1 MRRFDYTND
10 AHGNTQCSVFDSL
23 SDMTATCEAIPAER
37 SAIGAQSIDDSD
49 FIGREFANVGE
60 AFAAMHTVWAEGIQI
75 VERMTRELD
84 SADLPKPV
92 SRKRKPRFDETDG
105 DELDYDRLR
114 TGQPFWRTSR
124 RQNTRGP
131 ATITVVVDVCANCSV
146 KAKDILWR
154 GAAAVALTKR
164 LEEAGYR
171 VELWAAAYSLE
182 NYHSTSGF
190 VAVCLKRPSEPL
202 DESTLINAVS
212 GWGFRSLWFQ
222 ASCLGERPI
231 KGNLGRAR
239 TPGKQEL
246 DQITPDANRVLIAD
260 AFTYES
266 AVAKVRQAIQTI
278 TSK

>member
-1 MRRFDYTND
+1 
-10 AHGNTQCSVFDSL
+10 
-23 SDMTATCEAIPAER
+23 
-37 SAIGAQSIDDSD
+37 
-49 FIGREFANVGE
+49 
-60 AFAAMHTVWAEGIQI
+60 MHTVWAEGIQI

-84 SADLPKPV
+84 AADLPKPL
-92 SRKRKPRFDETDG
+92 SRRRKPRFDETDG

-114 TGQPFWRTSR
+114 TGQPFWRHYP
-124 RQNTRGP
+124 P
-131 ATITVVVDVCANCSV
+131 AEHERAGHDYGCCRFVCRTVSV
-146 KAKDILWR
+146 KAEDILWR

-182 NYHSTSGF
+182 NYYSTSGF

-231 KGNLGRAR
+231 KSNLGRAR